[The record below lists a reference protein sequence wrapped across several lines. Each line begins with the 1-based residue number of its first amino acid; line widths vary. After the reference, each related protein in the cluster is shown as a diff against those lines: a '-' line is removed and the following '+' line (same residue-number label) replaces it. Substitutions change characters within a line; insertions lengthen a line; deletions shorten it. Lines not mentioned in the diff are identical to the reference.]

1 MTKTKNY
8 RVTPANNKW
17 IIQSIEDRKTIKVDG
32 SPFKLKSAA
41 EQAMFTLEISGS
53 TTPVIKDPGGLTFNE
68 VFKKFAQKKLD
79 LKNDRNRVNQTSLN
93 RYMREYDLRISKYI
107 SPNLLLSEFKLQEME
122 NYLKA
127 AYDDGVPFKT
137 LKNSVKDIKHFIR
150 KANMYGWGVCRDME
164 TFSIFDYHY
173 VVPNDDA
180 LLFRKETAI
189 LDDETC
195 MKMINTNYQEMWN
208 DLDAANRFAILCLLF
223 ILGLRASEMIGLKRS
238 NVDLANKIIKIKG
251 VFIQAEGGYLNRT
264 KNRGSNRDMPL
275 DESAVK
281 FFTMWFEYLDKNHK
295 YNDWVLPGMRG
306 DGPLSYKYVNA
317 QIWKNYAAHGLA
329 EIVCRRDGHVKIIS
343 SSLKGAPTKTF
354 RHKLGSKLIS
364 SMNSVSELGRNEVKA
379 AMGHTKFETSAE
391 IYGDKLLT
399 ISKLDQEKL
408 ASARGKATNTNLI
421 SQIISKK

>member
-1 MTKTKNY
+1 M
-8 RVTPANNKW
+8 
-17 IIQSIEDRKTIKVDG
+17 
-32 SPFKLKSAA
+32 
-41 EQAMFTLEISGS
+41 
-53 TTPVIKDPGGLTFNE
+53 
-68 VFKKFAQKKLD
+68 
-79 LKNDRNRVNQTSLN
+79 
-93 RYMREYDLRISKYI
+93 RISKYI

-173 VVPNDDA
+173 VIPNDDA

-264 KNRGSNRDMPL
+264 KNRGSNRDP
-275 DESAVK
+275 K
-281 FFTMWFEYLDKNHK
+281 C
-295 YNDWVLPGMRG
+295 P
-306 DGPLSYKYVNA
+306 
-317 QIWKNYAAHGLA
+317 
-329 EIVCRRDGHVKIIS
+329 
-343 SSLKGAPTKTF
+343 
-354 RHKLGSKLIS
+354 
-364 SMNSVSELGRNEVKA
+364 
-379 AMGHTKFETSAE
+379 
-391 IYGDKLLT
+391 
-399 ISKLDQEKL
+399 
-408 ASARGKATNTNLI
+408 
-421 SQIISKK
+421 

>member
-173 VVPNDDA
+173 VIPNDDA

-195 MKMINTNYQEMWN
+195 MKMINTNYQEMWK

-281 FFTMWFEYLDKNHK
+281 FFTMWFEYLDKIQK
-295 YNDWVLPGMRG
+295 YND
-306 DGPLSYKYVNA
+306 
-317 QIWKNYAAHGLA
+317 
-329 EIVCRRDGHVKIIS
+329 VKIIS

-379 AMGHTKFETSAE
+379 AMGHTKFETSSE

>member
-173 VVPNDDA
+173 VIPNDDA

-195 MKMINTNYQEMWN
+195 MKMI
-208 DLDAANRFAILCLLF
+208 
-223 ILGLRASEMIGLKRS
+223 
-238 NVDLANKIIKIKG
+238 
-251 VFIQAEGGYLNRT
+251 
-264 KNRGSNRDMPL
+264 
-275 DESAVK
+275 
-281 FFTMWFEYLDKNHK
+281 
-295 YNDWVLPGMRG
+295 
-306 DGPLSYKYVNA
+306 
-317 QIWKNYAAHGLA
+317 
-329 EIVCRRDGHVKIIS
+329 
-343 SSLKGAPTKTF
+343 
-354 RHKLGSKLIS
+354 
-364 SMNSVSELGRNEVKA
+364 
-379 AMGHTKFETSAE
+379 
-391 IYGDKLLT
+391 
-399 ISKLDQEKL
+399 
-408 ASARGKATNTNLI
+408 
-421 SQIISKK
+421 